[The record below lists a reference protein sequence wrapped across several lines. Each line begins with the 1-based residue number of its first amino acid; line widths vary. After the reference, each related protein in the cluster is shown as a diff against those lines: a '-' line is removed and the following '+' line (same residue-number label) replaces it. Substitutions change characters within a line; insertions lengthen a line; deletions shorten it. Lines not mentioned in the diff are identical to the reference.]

1 MFSMTPAM
9 RWCVCEATA
18 PARSATS
25 AAASC
30 GVVTTSSSALGSRWP
45 TEIATSPVPGGRSS
59 SSTSRSPQYT
69 SPRNCSSARCRIG
82 PRHGTGS
89 LALVNMPTEMTFTPC
104 ADGGMIIF
112 STWVG
117 SPSTP
122 SMRGTEKPYMS
133 ASSTPTCWPLAA
145 SAAARF
151 TVTDD
156 LPTPPLPLAT
166 ANTRVS
172 EVSSANG
179 FRRSG
184 RPPRSWLCSA
194 RRCSSLITS
203 RPTRTPVTPASWLTA
218 AVTSRVMVSRI
229 GQPATVSQTSTRTV
243 PSGLTSTSL
252 TMPSSVIGRW
262 ISGSLTRESAS
273 VTCSVVG
280 GTADGVAMAPWYE
293 PSRGRRTAAAS
304 RGGKIPLMDLQP
316 IGLRHPAAELIRD
329 IQHNRTG
336 LPRRM
341 FVAEGLW
348 EHNLLL
354 ASGAR
359 LDTFLWCPEAA
370 YSDEARTRAPEL
382 AARARRAYQVSAKT
396 LERLSE
402 RPSPDGLLSAAQLP
416 DWEPETVRLRPDAL
430 ILVADGMEIPGN
442 RGTLIRTLDACAAD
456 CLVLTNRRTR
466 LTHPKVL
473 RSSQGMSMTVPA
485 LEFAE
490 VADAIAWLRGAGAT
504 VYLAETGGPVSYRD
518 ADYSGRTAL
527 VVGSE
532 RYGLAPAW
540 QAEGLSKVSVP
551 MLGPADSLNVSV
563 SASVLLYE
571 ARARQDGW

>member
-1 MFSMTPAM
+1 
-9 RWCVCEATA
+9 
-18 PARSATS
+18 
-25 AAASC
+25 
-30 GVVTTSSSALGSRWP
+30 
-45 TEIATSPVPGGRSS
+45 
-59 SSTSRSPQYT
+59 
-69 SPRNCSSARCRIG
+69 
-82 PRHGTGS
+82 
-89 LALVNMPTEMTFTPC
+89 
-104 ADGGMIIF
+104 
-112 STWVG
+112 
-117 SPSTP
+117 
-122 SMRGTEKPYMS
+122 
-133 ASSTPTCWPLAA
+133 
-145 SAAARF
+145 
-151 TVTDD
+151 
-156 LPTPPLPLAT
+156 
-166 ANTRVS
+166 
-172 EVSSANG
+172 
-179 FRRSG
+179 
-184 RPPRSWLCSA
+184 
-194 RRCSSLITS
+194 
-203 RPTRTPVTPASWLTA
+203 
-218 AVTSRVMVSRI
+218 
-229 GQPATVSQTSTRTV
+229 
-243 PSGLTSTSL
+243 
-252 TMPSSVIGRW
+252 
-262 ISGSLTRESAS
+262 
-273 VTCSVVG
+273 
-280 GTADGVAMAPWYE
+280 
-293 PSRGRRTAAAS
+293 
-304 RGGKIPLMDLQP
+304 MDLQP

-354 ASGAR
+354 ASAAR

-382 AARARRAYQVSAKT
+382 AARARRAYQVSSKT
-396 LERLSE
+396 LDRLAE

-416 DWEPETVRLRPDAL
+416 DWEPATVQLRPDAL

-442 RGTLIRTLDACAAD
+442 LGTLIRTLDACAAD

-490 VADAIAWLRGAGAT
+490 VAEAIGWLRGAGAT

-540 QAEGLSKVSVP
+540 QAEGFTKISVP
-551 MLGPADSLNVSV
+551 MLGTADSLNVSV

-571 ARARQDGW
+571 ARARKNGW